1 MFDEPALRSAATQHG
16 AVARFQLRADGLS
29 SREIG
34 QLSTSRHWRMAT
46 SEVFV
51 REGSTA
57 TTAQRL
63 MVAVLDAGRG
73 AHLSHLTAGRRW
85 GQTGCALFPVQV
97 VRVGST
103 RRSTSLARVHRVRR
117 LPEQWVTCL
126 EGLPIVRPELLALQL
141 FAECSFG
148 RAERLTDRLWSD
160 RLLSAPSL
168 QRLLEDL
175 GRSGRNGT
183 AGLRRYLEHR
193 PPDYVPPASG
203 LEHRF
208 MEIMQRAG
216 IPVRRQVDSGGERWT
231 GRVDFRHRWLP
242 LVIEV
247 QSEKYHTSL
256 SDRQADALRTAQLR
270 TAGFEVLEISDG
282 VVWTAPATVID
293 LVRRAVR
300 TTSHRH
306 PQVL

>member
-1 MFDEPALRSAATQHG
+1 MFDDPALRTAATQHG
-16 AVARFQLRADGLS
+16 AVARFQLRAEGLT

-34 QLSTSRHWRMAT
+34 QLSISRHWRAAT

-57 TTAQRL
+57 TTEQRL

-73 AHLSHLTAGRRW
+73 SHVSHLTAGRRW
-85 GQTGCALFPVQV
+85 GLTGCALYPIHV

-103 RRSTSLARVHRVRR
+103 RRTTSLARAHCVRR
-117 LPEQWVTCL
+117 LPEQWVTHL

-160 RLLSAPSL
+160 RLLSGPSL
-168 QRLLEDL
+168 QRILDDL

-203 LEHRF
+203 LESRF
-208 MEIMQRAG
+208 MELMQRAG
-216 IPVRRQVDSGGERWT
+216 IPVRRQVDSGGDRWT

-242 LVIEV
+242 LVIEI

-256 SDRQADALRTAQLR
+256 SDRGADALRTAQLR
-270 TAGFEVLEISDG
+270 TDGFVVLEISDG
-282 VVWTAPATVID
+282 LVWTAPATVID
-293 LVRRAVR
+293 LVRRAVQATHDR
-300 TTSHRH
+300 LPRA
-306 PQVL
+306 L